1 MTMKLSDYVIDFLSK
16 KGINTVFFL
25 PGGGCMHLLDSLGV
39 SGLNAVSLLHE
50 QAVAVACE
58 AYANTA
64 GTPGAALVTTGPGGT
79 NAVTGVLAAYL
90 DSSPC
95 FIISGQVKTAD
106 LKSRYGVRALGSQEA
121 DIIAIVDSIT
131 KYAVMVTDANTIR
144 YHLEYAWHAMTSGRK
159 GPVWIDIPLDIQA
172 TQIELDA
179 LKGFTPDDT
188 AQTVDVSTII
198 NALNNSERP
207 LLIAGNGL
215 ASCKETFH
223 ELMEILQIPIV
234 PTWKAMDYIPNAHP
248 LYAGRAGGMGDRH
261 GNLAM
266 QNADLLLCIGSRLD
280 FSITGYDL
288 TEWSPKSEK
297 IIVDID
303 PTEIAKLKG
312 ASRVTPIIADAG
324 IVINALM
331 ARRNELHKHDY
342 SAWKGKIRE
351 WQKKYPI
358 NTKEKYLTPDG
369 GLTTYAFMDTLCRY
383 LPEGAFVAPCSSGT
397 TAEIFFQAFTVKAG
411 QTIRSNHGL
420 GAMGFEIPNAIG
432 MCIANG
438 GKPVACIAGDG
449 GMQLNIQEL
458 AVIKGRDLPI
468 KLFVINNQGY
478 ASIRNMQNNHFAGRH
493 AGCDKNSGLFLPSM
507 RGLAEAYDMPYFHVE
522 TLEQLDDAVKTALS
536 ASGAVLCE
544 IIVKGDCLVTPR
556 TATKVMPD
564 GSMRSSPLENQ
575 FPFLSDEEVE
585 KNMLH

>member
-1 MTMKLSDYVIDFLSK
+1 MKLSDYVFDFLNK
-16 KGINTVFFL
+16 HGVNTVFFL
-25 PGGGCMHLLDSLGV
+25 PGGGCMHLVDSLGV
-39 SGLNAVSLLHE
+39 SGMNAVSLLHE

-58 AYANTA
+58 AYANTT

-121 DIIAIVDSIT
+121 DIVSIVGSIT

-144 YHLEYAWHAMTSGRK
+144 YHLEYAWYMMTGGRR

-172 TQIELDA
+172 AQIEPDA
-179 LKGFTPDDT
+179 LKGFTPADT
-188 AQTVDVSTII
+188 PPTVDVSPVI
-198 NALNNSERP
+198 NALNKSERP

-215 ASCKETFH
+215 ASCKAAFR
-223 ELMEILQIPIV
+223 ELMETLRIPV
-234 PTWKAMDYIPNAHP
+234 APSWKTIDYIPNAHP
-248 LYAGRAGGMGDRH
+248 LYAGRVGGMGDRH

-266 QNADLLLCIGSRLD
+266 QNADLLLCMGSRLD
-280 FSITGYDL
+280 FSMTGYDL
-288 TEWSPKSEK
+288 SEWSPRSEK
-297 IIVDID
+297 IVVDID
-303 PTEIAKLKG
+303 PTEIAKLNA
-312 ASRVTPIIADAG
+312 ASHITPLIADVG
-324 IVINALM
+324 TVINALLS
-331 ARRNELHKHDY
+331 RRDEFPKRDY
-342 SAWKGKIRE
+342 TGWKEKIRE
-351 WQKKYPI
+351 WQKKYPV
-358 NTKEKYLTPDG
+358 NTREKYTTPDG
-369 GLTTYAFMDTLCRY
+369 GITTYAFVDTLCRH

-397 TAEIFFQAFTVKAG
+397 TAEIFFQAFTVKSA

-438 GKPVACIAGDG
+438 GKPVACVAGDG

-458 AVIKGRDLPI
+458 AVIKGRGLPV

-493 AGCDKNSGLFLPSM
+493 TGCDESSGLYLPSI
-507 RGLAEAYDMPYFHVE
+507 RGLAAAYDMPYFHAE
-522 TLEQLDDAVKTALS
+522 TPEQLDEAVKKALS
-536 ASGAVLCE
+536 TSGAVLCE
-544 IIVKGDCLVTPR
+544 ISVKGDCLVTPR
-556 TATKVMPD
+556 TATRVMPD
-564 GSMRSSPLENQ
+564 GSMRSSSLENQ
-575 FPFLSDEEVE
+575 FPFLQDEEAE
-585 KNMLH
+585 RNMLL